1 VLPQKLNVGLG
12 TVPSF
17 VDFLGS
23 LYRSF
28 GQFLGLI
35 LDLGMEPFEDW
46 ENRSLDVLFR
56 LKVGVGNALR
66 IGANILE

>member
-1 VLPQKLNVGLG
+1 MLSQKLNVGLG

-23 LYRSF
+23 LHRSF

-66 IGANILE
+66 IGAYILE

>member
-1 VLPQKLNVGLG
+1 MLPQKLNVGLG

-17 VDFLGS
+17 VDFFGS
-23 LYRSF
+23 LHRSL

-35 LDLGMEPFEDW
+35 LDLGMKPFEDW

-66 IGANILE
+66 IGAYILE